1 MDYLHIMEKRMIL
14 NNDFLTEDEYYD
26 RLKLETL
33 DDSKFSVISES
44 VASLLGF
51 TALAMLGGF
60 GGALIAKSR
69 ENKQGRIRGFFKR
82 IFGKKKEFDFDTNK
96 NRAVVKREQDKVKD
110 AESKVPEVFK
120 AIRMEDWDEAERL
133 FDASKYTDNID
144 VIKAIIMAIS
154 EVIGEPPLFV
164 YPSGNDTYF
173 KCKKVVG
180 MKYAKAAAQ
189 AVVVAMKQQ
198 KPLSDVELNV

>member
-1 MDYLHIMEKRMIL
+1 MDYVVIMEMRMIL

-44 VASLLGF
+44 VAGLLGF

-60 GGALIAKSR
+60 GGALIAKSK
-69 ENKQGRIRGFFKR
+69 ENKKGRIRNFFKR
-82 IFGKKKEFDFDTNK
+82 IFGKRKEFDFDTNK

-144 VIKAIIMAIS
+144 VIKAVIMAIS

-198 KPLSDVELNV
+198 KPLSDIELNV

>member
-1 MDYLHIMEKRMIL
+1 MIL
-14 NNDFLTEDEYYD
+14 NNDFLTEEEYYD
-26 RLKLETL
+26 RLRLETL
-33 DDSKFSVISES
+33 DDNRFSIISES
-44 VASLLGF
+44 VAGLLGF
-51 TALAMLGGF
+51 TALALLGGF
-60 GGALIAKSR
+60 GGALIAKSH
-69 ENKQGRIRGFFKR
+69 ESKKGKVKGFFKR

-110 AESKVPEVFK
+110 AESKIPEVFK

-133 FDASKYTDNID
+133 FDASKYTDNTD
-144 VIKAIIMAIS
+144 VIKAIIMTIS
-154 EVIGEPPLFV
+154 EVVGEPPLFV

-198 KPLSDVELNV
+198 KSLNDIDLNV

>member
-1 MDYLHIMEKRMIL
+1 MDYVDIMERQMIL

-26 RLKLETL
+26 RLRLETL
-33 DDSKFSVISES
+33 DDKKFNAASTISES
-44 VASLLGF
+44 VLGF
-51 TALAMLGGF
+51 TALALLGGF
-60 GGALIAKSR
+60 GGALIAKSVG
-69 ENKQGRIRGFFKR
+69 NKKGKVKGFFKR
-82 IFGKKKEFDFDTNK
+82 IFGKKKEFDFDANK
-96 NRAVVKREQDKVKD
+96 NRAVVKREQDKIKI
-110 AESKVPEVFK
+110 AEEKIPEVIK
-120 AIRMEDWDEAERL
+120 AIKMEDWDEAERL

-144 VIKAIIMAIS
+144 VIKAVIMAIS

-198 KPLSDVELNV
+198 KPLSDIELNV

>member
-1 MDYLHIMEKRMIL
+1 MDYVDIMEMRMIL

-26 RLKLETL
+26 RLRMETL

-44 VASLLGF
+44 VAGLLGF
-51 TALAMLGGF
+51 TALALLGGF
-60 GGALIAKSR
+60 GGALIAKSH
-69 ENKQGRIRGFFKR
+69 ESKKGKVKGFFKR
-82 IFGKKKEFDFDTNK
+82 IFGKKKDFDFDTNK
-96 NRAVVKREQDKVKD
+96 NRAVVKREQDKAKI
-110 AESKVPEVFK
+110 AEEKIPEVFK
-120 AIRMEDWDEAERL
+120 AIKMEDWDEAERL
-133 FDASKYTDNID
+133 FENSKYSDNVE
-144 VIKAIIMAIS
+144 VIKAVIMAIS
-154 EVIGEPPLFV
+154 EVVGEPPLFV

-198 KPLSDVELNV
+198 KPLSDIELNV

>member
-14 NNDFLTEDEYYD
+14 NSNFLTEDEYYD

-69 ENKQGRIRGFFKR
+69 ENKQGRIKGFFKR

-110 AESKVPEVFK
+110 AESKIPEVFK

-133 FDASKYTDNID
+133 FDSSKYTDNVD

-154 EVIGEPPLFV
+154 EVVGEPPLFV
-164 YPSGNDTYF
+164 YPSGNETYF

-189 AVVVAMKQQ
+189 AVIVAMKQQ
-198 KPLSDVELNV
+198 KPLSEIELNV

>member
-1 MDYLHIMEKRMIL
+1 MIINYKYHTKVEYHDRPKL
-14 NNDFLTEDEYYD
+14 QTKDE
-26 RLKLETL
+26 
-33 DDSKFSVISES
+33 SKCSVISER

-133 FDASKYTDNID
+133 FDSSKYTDNID

-154 EVIGEPPLFV
+154 EVVGEPPLFV
-164 YPSGNDTYF
+164 YPSGNETYF

-189 AVVVAMKQQ
+189 AVIVAMKQQ
-198 KPLSDVELNV
+198 KPLSEIELNV

>member
-1 MDYLHIMEKRMIL
+1 MIL
-14 NNDFLTEDEYYD
+14 NSNFLTEDEYYD

-33 DDSKFSVISES
+33 DDNKFQTISES
-44 VASLLGF
+44 VAGLLGF

-60 GGALIAKSR
+60 GGALIANSK
-69 ENKQGRIRGFFKR
+69 ENKKGKIKSFFKR
-82 IFGKKKEFDFDTNK
+82 IFGKKKEFSFDANK

-110 AESKVPEVFK
+110 AESKIPEVFK

-133 FDASKYTDNID
+133 FDSSKYTDNID
-144 VIKAIIMAIS
+144 VIKAVIMAIS
-154 EVIGEPPLFV
+154 EVVGEPPLFV

-189 AVVVAMKQQ
+189 AVIVAMKQQ
-198 KPLSDVELNV
+198 KPLSEIELNA